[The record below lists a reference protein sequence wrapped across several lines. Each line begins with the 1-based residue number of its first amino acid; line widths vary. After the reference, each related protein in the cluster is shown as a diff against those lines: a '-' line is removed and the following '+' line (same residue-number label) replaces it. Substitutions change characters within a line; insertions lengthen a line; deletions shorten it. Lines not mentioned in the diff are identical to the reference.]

1 MADVQI
7 LNELKEIKKDLKFI
21 KSHMVDRDTVL
32 DEDDKIAIREARKE
46 LKEGKTISHE
56 DLKKE
61 LRL

>member
-1 MADVQI
+1 
-7 LNELKEIKKDLKFI
+7 
-21 KSHMVDRDTVL
+21 MVDRDTVL